1 MFLAV
6 IVSRGVSHFL
16 RWGFIKWQSLE
27 WLMSSADVSDNDC
40 NDASDIEIVTD
51 TVRGF
56 LPLCPVLS
64 QHLIITYSWLS
75 NDWTTPD
82 AGCIKTNLYLAPPEH
97 NELRIQIS
105 LSGKL
110 WPGCLISEV
119 LCRGW
124 KYNLCPGRYLASI
137 MTSHLAHTGHAGA
150 AQTQAQCCQAQGRGP
165 HSIDSCD
172 IFHFGILCSILSQ
185 NVYV

>member
-6 IVSRGVSHFL
+6 IVSRGVSRFL
-16 RWGFIKWQSLE
+16 RWGFIKWQSPG
-27 WLMSSADVSDNDC
+27 WLMSPADISDNDC
-40 NDASDIEIVTD
+40 DDASDIEIVTD

-64 QHLIITYSWLS
+64 QRLIIAYSWLS

-82 AGCIKTNLYLAPPEH
+82 SGCIKTNLYLAPPEH
-97 NELRIQIS
+97 NALI
-105 LSGKL
+105 LTGKL
-110 WPGCLISEV
+110 WPGCLISEA

-150 AQTQAQCCQAQGRGP
+150 ASDT
-165 HSIDSCD
+165 S
-172 IFHFGILCSILSQ
+172 LVLSSSGSRS
-185 NVYV
+185 NRKKRSYI

>member
-1 MFLAV
+1 MIVMMRV
-6 IVSRGVSHFL
+6 IL
-16 RWGFIKWQSLE
+16 RL
-27 WLMSSADVSDNDC
+27 LPTLSA
-40 NDASDIEIVTD
+40 A
-51 TVRGF
+51 F
-56 LPLCPVLS
+56 CPCAPCYPS
-64 QHLIITYSWLS
+64 AWLS
-75 NDWTTPD
+75 PIHDYQMIGPRLMPAVSKQTFISRLLNTMS
-82 AGCIKTNLYLAPPEH
+82 
-97 NELRIQIS
+97 QIS
-105 LSGKL
+105 LTGKL
-110 WPGCLISEV
+110 WPGCLISEA

-137 MTSHLAHTGHAGA
+137 MTRHLAHTGHAGA